1 MKNVFVYVNVKGRII
16 ECLPEKFAEIRSI
29 RWGYLEGY
37 SAGFKKQTN
46 AEEKRVDLYYRILSD
61 KPGEIKNH
69 AIWLEEQDMEKARQI
84 FLDDV
89 TKRFNKISKQFN
101 NLLEEKER
109 LEEQA

>member
-1 MKNVFVYVNVKGRII
+1 MENVFVYVNVKGRII
-16 ECLPEKFAEIRSI
+16 ECIPERFAEIRK
-29 RWGYLEGY
+29 GFTNYLVGY
-37 SAGFKKQTN
+37 SAGFKRQTN
-46 AEEKRVDLYYRILSD
+46 AEEKCGDLYWRVLSE
-61 KPGEIKNH
+61 KPGVIRNH

-109 LEEQA
+109 LEQV

>member
-1 MKNVFVYVNVKGRII
+1 MENIFVYVNVKGRVI
-16 ECLPEKFAEIRSI
+16 ECIPDRFAEIRS
-29 RWGYLEGY
+29 RWGFLDGY

-46 AEEKRVDLYYRILSD
+46 AEEKRGDLYYRILSD

-69 AIWLEEQDMEKARQI
+69 AIWLEERDMEKARQI

-109 LEEQA
+109 LEQV